1 MSENIARQEFRI
13 GLIINPLAGV
23 GGPLAYKG
31 SDGEFIQSAARAMA
45 EAELPALKRTKQFL
59 QFLEPLFDRMKFVTV
74 PGVMGEKLI
83 NAFNRPVQIVGS
95 ISGHTTARDTING
108 AKAIA
113 EAKVDLL
120 VFAGGD
126 GTARDI
132 LTAVG
137 DHQLVLGLPAG
148 VKMHS
153 GVFGVDPYAT
163 AQLVKALAD
172 GQLVGVAE
180 QEVRD
185 IDEDAFRQGVVK
197 SKYFGT
203 MLVPEENKFVQHVK
217 QGGVEVDELVLD
229 DIAAEIE
236 ERLDQLEGDRLII
249 FGSGSTVRFIQEKLA
264 HANTLLG
271 IDVADNDDLVLDVNE
286 QMLFNLISSRAGAS
300 IRLLLTPIGG
310 QGHIVGRGNQQISP
324 RVLQAVGR
332 ENLWIVS
339 TKSKLT
345 NLEGRPLVLD
355 TGNAELDRE
364 WSGLIPVI
372 TGYRQETLYALGYQR

>member
-1 MSENIARQEFRI
+1 MSENIAKQVFRI

-23 GGPLAYKG
+23 GGPLAHKG
-31 SDGEFIQSAARAMA
+31 SDGEFIQAAARAMA

-59 QFLEPLFDRMKFVTV
+59 QYLEPLLDRIEFVTV
-74 PGVMGEKLI
+74 PGVMGE
-83 NAFNRPVQIVGS
+83 NAISIFNRPVQTVGS
-95 ISGHTTARDTING
+95 TSGHTTARDTING
-108 AKAIA
+108 AKAIVA
-113 EAKVDLL
+113 TRVDLL

-137 DHQLVLGLPAG
+137 NRQLVLGLPAG

-163 AQLVKALAD
+163 AQLVKELVD

-185 IDEDAFRQGVVK
+185 IDEDAFRRGIVK

-236 ERLDQLEGDRLII
+236 ERLDQIEGERLII
-249 FGSGSTVRFIQEKLA
+249 FGSGSTIRFIQEKLA

-271 IDVADNDDLVLDVNE
+271 IDVADNNDLVLDVNE
-286 QMLFNLISSRAGAS
+286 QMLFDLVSSRAGAS

-310 QGHIVGRGNQQISP
+310 QGHVVGRGNQQISP
-324 RVLQAVGR
+324 RVLRAVGR
-332 ENLWIVS
+332 ENVWVVS
-339 TKSKLT
+339 TKSKLK
-345 NLEGRPLVLD
+345 NLDGRPLVLD
-355 TGNAELDRE
+355 TGDAELDRT

-372 TGYRQETLYALGYQR
+372 TGYRQETLYALGYQH

>member
-1 MSENIARQEFRI
+1 M
-13 GLIINPLAGV
+13 
-23 GGPLAYKG
+23 
-31 SDGEFIQSAARAMA
+31 
-45 EAELPALKRTKQFL
+45 
-59 QFLEPLFDRMKFVTV
+59 
-74 PGVMGEKLI
+74 
-83 NAFNRPVQIVGS
+83 
-95 ISGHTTARDTING
+95 
-108 AKAIA
+108 
-113 EAKVDLL
+113 
-120 VFAGGD
+120 
-126 GTARDI
+126 
-132 LTAVG
+132 
-137 DHQLVLGLPAG
+137 
-148 VKMHS
+148 
-153 GVFGVDPYAT
+153 
-163 AQLVKALAD
+163 
-172 GQLVGVAE
+172 
-180 QEVRD
+180 
-185 IDEDAFRQGVVK
+185 
-197 SKYFGT
+197 
-203 MLVPEENKFVQHVK
+203 
-217 QGGVEVDELVLD
+217 DELVLD

-364 WSGLIPVI
+364 WSGLIPGI